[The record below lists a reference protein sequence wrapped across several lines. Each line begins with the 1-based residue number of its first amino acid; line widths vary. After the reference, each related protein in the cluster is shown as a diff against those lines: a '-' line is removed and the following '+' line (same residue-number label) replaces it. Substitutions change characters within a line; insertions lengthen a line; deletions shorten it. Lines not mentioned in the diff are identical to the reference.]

1 MLATQTGLLNSTSI
15 IMARQFS
22 TIQKASFGFAVLFL
36 GVYSLDY
43 VPGIMDKNGLMFGLF
58 HMSRLIDLGH
68 LGAGSLALIG
78 ALISA
83 KASRFYFWLLGIWYT
98 IDVFTYFFGHLGLL
112 PLVRNILVNTPH
124 ILIFIAAYW
133 IALNVDKPKAG
144 AVAA

>member
-1 MLATQTGLLNSTSI
+1 
-15 IMARQFS
+15 MAKRFS
-22 TIQKASFGFAVLFL
+22 TIQKCAFGFALLFL

-43 VPGIMDKNGLMFGLF
+43 VPGVMDQNGLMFGLF

-68 LGAGSLALIG
+68 LGAGSLALIT

-98 IDVFTYFFGHLGLL
+98 IDVVTYFFGHLHTL
-112 PLVRNILVNTPH
+112 PLIKNVLVNMPH

-133 IALNVDKPKAG
+133 IALNVDKPNAG
-144 AVAA
+144 PAIA

>member
-1 MLATQTGLLNSTSI
+1 MTK
-15 IMARQFS
+15 RFS
-22 TIQKASFGFAVLFL
+22 TIQKCAFGFALLFL

-43 VPGIMDKNGLMFGLF
+43 VPGVMDQNGLMFGLF

-68 LGAGSLALIG
+68 LGAGSLALIA

-83 KASRFYFWLLGIWYT
+83 KASRFYFWLLGVWYT
-98 IDVFTYFFGHLGLL
+98 IDVVTYFFGHLHTL
-112 PLVRNILVNTPH
+112 PLVKNLLVNMPH

-144 AVAA
+144 AAAA